1 MIKLT
6 GSLSLFRS
14 QLKYHLFND
23 ERVTQNWA
31 GDLQTFLSVYMR
43 AELLSCIL
51 QLLTYHV
58 SVSCFYELVV
68 SGCSSVTLFKVCSH
82 PKKCAWLSECVR
94 DKSQPFTKSIP
105 LQGVIPEE
113 RLVFS
118 NSTTRGGIFFS
129 FLQGATCGG
138 SSPGNT
144 IIFVCCIPIVL
155 FCRWQLYYSEV
166 QYSVPVETISVSQKS
181 VSELTK
187 YLGIFPWSAFLLL
200 LWGMPD
206 LKPMLTGQ
214 LLDTRFQS
222 KRAPSLKH
230 REVHY

>member
-105 LQGVIPEE
+105 LQGKSFQ
-113 RLVFS
+113 RKGWFS
-118 NSTTRGGIFFS
+118 QIQPQEGAFFS
-129 FLQGATCGG
+129 
-138 SSPGNT
+138 
-144 IIFVCCIPIVL
+144 L
-155 FCRWQLYYSEV
+155 FCK
-166 QYSVPVETISVSQKS
+166 VPPVVEAVLAILLFLFVVYLLFYFADDNSIIQRFNTLSQ
-181 VSELTK
+181 
-187 YLGIFPWSAFLLL
+187 
-200 LWGMPD
+200 
-206 LKPMLTGQ
+206 
-214 LLDTRFQS
+214 
-222 KRAPSLKH
+222 
-230 REVHY
+230 